1 MKILIADPVAQEGID
16 ILKLDHQVDI
26 ITKQTEEQLMAIIAD
41 YDALVVR
48 SETKVTKNVIAKADK
63 LKASGRAGVGIDNI
77 DVEAATQKGIVV
89 LNAPEGNTIAATEH
103 TMAMMLALAR
113 NIPQAYMSM
122 KAGKWERSKFV
133 GVELRGKTIGILG
146 LGRIGRGVAKRAAA
160 MEMKILG
167 YDPYVTEEQARV
179 AGIKKAQL
187 AEIFAEADFITLHLP
202 QTPDT
207 KGMLNKAAFAKMKP
221 TVRIVNCARG
231 GVVNEADLA
240 EALNSGRIAGAAVDV
255 FSKEPIIADNPLA
268 TAERILFTPHLGAS
282 TEEAQIGVSVDVAH
296 GIIQVLK
303 GKTAQ
308 TAVNMAMVSSA
319 TLDAIKPYFTLA
331 EKMGTLAVQLLE
343 GGIEEIQV
351 EYNGEVGGYDLR
363 LLTAAVI
370 KGVLTP
376 MTEESVNFV
385 NAFYLAKDR
394 GIHVR
399 EIKSEDKKE
408 FANLITVT
416 LGSVGNRHT
425 VSGTLLG
432 DRDARIVRMDEYRV
446 DIAPK
451 SILLICPHVNRP
463 GMIGKVATILGQN
476 KINIGGMQLEQMA
489 IPGNNIML
497 IALEVEPGEEV
508 LAQIAAIDG
517 VAQPKVIIF

>member
-16 ILKLDHQVDI
+16 ILRLDHQVDI
-26 ITKQTEEQLMAIIAD
+26 KTKQTEEQLMEIIAD

-48 SETKVTKNVIAKADK
+48 SETKVTKNILEKADK
-63 LKASGRAGVGIDNI
+63 LKVIGRAGVGVDNI
-77 DVEAATQKGIVV
+77 DVEAATQKGVVV

-122 KAGKWERSKFV
+122 KAGKWERSKFT
-133 GVELRGKTIGILG
+133 GVELRGKTLGILG

-167 YDPYVTEEQARV
+167 YDPYVTEEQARI

-207 KGMLNKAAFAKMKP
+207 KGMLNKTAFDKMKP
-221 TVRIVNCARG
+221 GVRIVNCARG

-240 EALNSGRIAGAAVDV
+240 DALNEGKIAGAAVDV
-255 FSKEPIIADNPLA
+255 FSKEPVLPENPLLGA
-268 TAERILFTPHLGAS
+268 DRILFTPHLGAS
-282 TEEAQIGVSVDVAH
+282 TEEAQIGVAVDVAR
-296 GIIQVLK
+296 GILQVLK

-308 TAVNMAMVSSA
+308 TAVNMAMVSTA
-319 TLDAIKPYFTLA
+319 TLDAIRPYFLLA
-331 EKMGTLAVQLLE
+331 EKMGTLAVQLLQ

-351 EYNGEVGGYDLR
+351 EYNGEVANHDLR
-363 LLTAAVI
+363 LLTAAVV

-376 MTEESVNFV
+376 STEDNVNFV
-385 NAFYLAKDR
+385 NAHHLAKGR

-408 FANLITVT
+408 FSNLISVTV
-416 LGSVGNRHT
+416 GSAENRHF
-425 VSGTLLG
+425 VAGTLLG
-432 DRDARIVRMDEYRV
+432 ELEARIVNMDGYRV
-446 DIAPK
+446 DISPRGT
-451 SILLICPHVNRP
+451 LLICPHVNRP
-463 GMIGKVATILGQN
+463 GMIGSVATVLGKN
-476 KINIGGMQLEQMA
+476 KINIGGMQLAQMA
-489 IPGNNIML
+489 KPGNNIML
-497 IALEVEPGEEV
+497 IAVEAEPGEKVMNE
-508 LAQIAAIDG
+508 IAAIDG
-517 VAQPKVIIF
+517 VLQPQAVTF